1 MAAPN
6 LKLEPTNP
14 NAITGD
20 ERVRAP
26 AVSNNKK
33 WVPKKWES
41 LFDEWVLRSVLGAS
55 NVDIAEKYKYT
66 KQHVSAVLNTPQAKL
81 LRRQLHDNL
90 RKSIELRT
98 EERISHLQ
106 DKALSRMTAVLDD
119 NDLAVSQPFAMF
131 DRSVKILQ
139 GTGILK
145 VDDKGVVNKNT
156 ILMAPEL
163 ARGILEGIRMADKAK
178 LLNAAE
184 EIITTGHQVGPA
196 SGANGLGHGNGK

>member
-14 NAITGD
+14 NPTTGD

-119 NDLAVSQPFAMF
+119 NDLAASQPFAMF

-145 VDDKGVVNKNT
+145 VDDKGTVNKNT

-163 ARGILEGIRMADKAK
+163 ARGILEGIKMADKAK

-184 EIITTGHQVGPA
+184 EVFTTGHQLVPT
-196 SGANGLGHGNGK
+196 GNGGTGGK